1 VKACYVTLENI
12 LANLR
17 HIEDTSTEIAL
28 RSPEQLNLRALE
40 QLSDRWR
47 DEVDRVLRGIQ
58 AVKQQEENRVIVP
71 PTFAEAGLSNLC
83 PNAVLYRNDQCHF
96 DKVAVFLHRDSGI
109 QEWACRLCGTIVS
122 NASMPLTLERSG
134 GAQVYITPV
143 GFFKGHSA
151 RNGEG
156 TWSCI
161 WNKRSK
167 RCSELFYRRRDLLR
181 HMQEVHVKS
190 QGNNGMFNVDLPAD
204 GREPNAAK
212 CGYGISL
219 VGDEMRM
226 VKGSFI
232 VT

>member
-161 WNKRSK
+161 EDETFCATCKKSTSRV
-167 RCSELFYRRRDLLR
+167 RETMECSMWIFQQMGGNRMPQSVAMVSVLLV
-181 HMQEVHVKS
+181 M
-190 QGNNGMFNVDLPAD
+190 
-204 GREPNAAK
+204 K
-212 CGYGISL
+212 CGW
-219 VGDEMRM
+219 
-226 VKGSFI
+226 
-232 VT
+232 